1 MKKKN
6 LLSVV
11 LVIVLCIM
19 TVQPV
24 SAATKYTNAERKLA
38 QTLANYQD
46 NELIDPDS
54 FKIRHIYKVRYSLKS
69 ENYEAYDA
77 WGLLDSYKN
86 LAWEID
92 YTAKNSFGGTVR
104 DTLYISSTYYYTNID
119 DIDFDEYNDKTNYK
133 TKNRSKAFVNKI
145 KKLTKKYYDEL

>member
-38 QTLANYQD
+38 QTLAYYQD
-46 NELIDPDS
+46 SELLNPDS
-54 FKIRHIYKVRYSLKS
+54 FKIRHIYKVRYLLKS
-69 ENYEAYDA
+69 ENYEVYDM
-77 WGLLDSYKN
+77 LDILDAYKN

-92 YTAKNSFGGTVR
+92 YTATNSFGATVR
-104 DTLYISSTYYYTNID
+104 DTLYISSTYSYANID
-119 DIDFDEYNDKTNYK
+119 DIDFEEYNNKTNYK